1 MRTQQLRLA
10 LGLRPP
16 RGTYHGP
23 HVALEPTD
31 VLVRCPPFAGL
42 ADDDVRALAAIARW
56 RRYARGAPLFH
67 AGDAPEGLHVMASG
81 SCRIYVLAPRTG
93 REIDLATEHP
103 YRTVAELPSFDGG
116 PYPAH
121 AQALED
127 TTTLFL
133 EQAAFDRLLLERPT
147 LAVHLLRTMGAR
159 LRRLVGL
166 VERLSFQEVVQRLA
180 AHLLE
185 RAARGVPFALEANAA
200 IAAEIGTVP
209 ELVSRNLARLHQA
222 GAIEL
227 DGRTVARADLAALR
241 ERVDGA

>member
-1 MRTQQLRLA
+1 M
-10 LGLRPP
+10 
-16 RGTYHGP
+16 
-23 HVALEPTD
+23 ALEPTD
-31 VLVRCPPFAGL
+31 VLVRCPPFAAL
-42 ADDDVRALAAIARW
+42 SDDDVRALAAIARW
-56 RRYARGAPLFH
+56 RRYERGATMFL
-67 AGDAPEGLHVMASG
+67 AGDRPEGLHVMAAG
-81 SCRIYVLAPRTG
+81 SCRIYVLSPRTG
-93 REIDLATEHP
+93 REIDLATEQP

-133 EQAAFDRLLLERPT
+133 EQAAFDRLLLERPS

-180 AHLLE
+180 AYLLE

-222 GAIEL
+222 GAIVL
-227 DGRTVARADLAALR
+227 DGRTVARADLVSLR
-241 ERVDGA
+241 EHVDGA

>member
-1 MRTQQLRLA
+1 
-10 LGLRPP
+10 
-16 RGTYHGP
+16 
-23 HVALEPTD
+23 VALEPTD

-42 ADDDVRALAAIARW
+42 GDDDVRALAAIARW
-56 RRYARGAPLFH
+56 RRFERGAPLFH
-67 AGDAPEGLHVMASG
+67 AGDLPEGLHVMAAG
-81 SCRIYVLAPRTG
+81 SCRIYVLSPRTG
-93 REIDLATEHP
+93 REIDLATERP

-127 TTTLFL
+127 ATTLFI
-133 EQAAFDRLLLERPT
+133 EQAAFDQLLLERPT

-185 RAARGVPFALEANAA
+185 RATHGVPFALEANAT
-200 IAAEIGTVP
+200 IAAGIGTVP

-227 DGRTVARADLAALR
+227 DGRTVVRADLAALR
-241 ERVDGA
+241 QRIEGS